1 MSDNPA
7 RCCVVFSDGSV
18 FQRGRSATVSL
29 WCGGW
34 SCSVH
39 CGDCA
44 LGLTSRAHASYSSH
58 DGRMPIH
65 LACAT
70 TQHTP
75 FTVEIVL
82 LLLGSGSRS
91 MATATASGTNSGR
104 QPIHYVVA
112 RENHNEVRV

>member
-1 MSDNPA
+1 MEACFSVGEA
-7 RCCVVFSDGSV
+7 LRLACGVVGGHAASTV
-18 FQRGRSATVSL
+18 AIVRSL
-29 WCGGW
+29 LRF
-34 SCSVH
+34 
-39 CGDCA
+39 DA